1 MEPNRILQGTL
12 KTSKTPHRICNKK
25 HKTREFLKTKSPW
38 IPLRFFL
45 HTSLFYVIL
54 NIAMKSNKDTTN
66 PTITVNRKA
75 RYDYNLRDRYEAGV
89 VLQGTEV
96 KAIRA
101 GRLNLTDSYAQV
113 TDGEVFLI
121 DAHIGPY
128 EHGNIANHEPK
139 RKRKLL
145 LNRREITKLERS
157 IRSKGMTIVPT
168 RAYFSNGKVK
178 LELAVAIGKRFYDKR
193 DKIERDAA
201 TNEIRAY
208 N

>member
-1 MEPNRILQGTL
+1 
-12 KTSKTPHRICNKK
+12 
-25 HKTREFLKTKSPW
+25 
-38 IPLRFFL
+38 
-45 HTSLFYVIL
+45 
-54 NIAMKSNKDTTN
+54 MKGAKDSTN

-75 RYDYNLRDRYEAGV
+75 RYDYHLRDRYEAGV

-101 GRLNLTDSYAQV
+101 GRLNLSDSYAQV

-128 EHGNIANHEPK
+128 AHGNIANHEPK

-168 RAYFSNGKVK
+168 RAYFSKGKVK
-178 LELAVAIGKRFYDKR
+178 LEIAVAMGKQIYDKR
-193 DKIERDAA
+193 DKIDRDAA
-201 TNEIRAY
+201 ANEIRSY

>member
-1 MEPNRILQGTL
+1 MKGT
-12 KTSKTPHRICNKK
+12 
-25 HKTREFLKTKSPW
+25 
-38 IPLRFFL
+38 
-45 HTSLFYVIL
+45 
-54 NIAMKSNKDTTN
+54 KDSTN

-75 RYDYNLRDRYEAGV
+75 RYDYHLRDRYEAGIA
-89 VLQGTEV
+89 LQGTEV

-101 GRLNLTDSYAQV
+101 GRLNLMDSYAQIA
-113 TDGEVFLI
+113 DGEVFLI

-128 EHGNIANHEPK
+128 EHGNMANHEPK

-145 LNRREITKLERS
+145 LHRREITKLERS

-178 LELAVAIGKRFYDKR
+178 LELAVAMGKRLYDKR
-193 DKIERDAA
+193 DKIEREA
-201 TNEIRAY
+201 TANEMRAY

>member
-1 MEPNRILQGTL
+1 
-12 KTSKTPHRICNKK
+12 
-25 HKTREFLKTKSPW
+25 
-38 IPLRFFL
+38 
-45 HTSLFYVIL
+45 
-54 NIAMKSNKDTTN
+54 MKGAKDSTN

-75 RYDYNLRDRYEAGV
+75 RYDYHLRDRYEAGV

-101 GRLNLTDSYAQV
+101 GRLNLSDSYAQV

-128 EHGNIANHEPK
+128 AHGNIANHEPK

-168 RAYFSNGKVK
+168 RAYFSKGKVK
-178 LELAVAIGKRFYDKR
+178 LEIAVAMGKQIYDKR
-193 DKIERDAA
+193 DKIDRDAA
-201 TNEIRAY
+201 ANEIRSY
-208 N
+208 NS

>member
-1 MEPNRILQGTL
+1 
-12 KTSKTPHRICNKK
+12 
-25 HKTREFLKTKSPW
+25 
-38 IPLRFFL
+38 
-45 HTSLFYVIL
+45 
-54 NIAMKSNKDTTN
+54 MKGAKDSTN
-66 PTITVNRKA
+66 PTITINRKA
-75 RYDYNLRDRYEAGV
+75 RYDYHLRDRYEAGV

-113 TDGEVFLI
+113 AGGEVFLI

-168 RAYFSNGKVK
+168 RAYFSNGRVK
-178 LELAVAIGKRFYDKR
+178 LELAVAMGKQLHDKR
-193 DKIERDAA
+193 DKIERKASAD
-201 TNEIRAY
+201 ELRAY

>member
-1 MEPNRILQGTL
+1 
-12 KTSKTPHRICNKK
+12 
-25 HKTREFLKTKSPW
+25 
-38 IPLRFFL
+38 
-45 HTSLFYVIL
+45 
-54 NIAMKSNKDTTN
+54 MKGAKDTTN

-75 RYDYNLRDRYEAGV
+75 RYDYHLRDRYEAGV

-113 TDGEVFLI
+113 TAGEVFLI

-157 IRSKGMTIVPT
+157 LRSKGMTIVPT
-168 RAYFSNGKVK
+168 RAYFSKGKVK
-178 LELAVAIGKRFYDKR
+178 VELAVAMGKRLYDKR

-201 TNEIRAY
+201 ANEIRAY

>member
-1 MEPNRILQGTL
+1 MENAKNST
-12 KTSKTPHRICNKK
+12 TP
-25 HKTREFLKTKSPW
+25 
-38 IPLRFFL
+38 
-45 HTSLFYVIL
+45 
-54 NIAMKSNKDTTN
+54 A
-66 PTITVNRKA
+66 ITVNRKA
-75 RYDYNLRDRYEAGV
+75 RYDYHLHDRYEAGV

-101 GRLNLTDSYAQV
+101 GRFNLTDSYAQI
-113 TDGEVFLI
+113 TDGEAFLI

-128 EHGNIANHEPK
+128 AHGNIENHEPK

-145 LNRREITKLERS
+145 LHRREIIKLERS

-178 LELAVAIGKRFYDKR
+178 LELAVAMGKQIYDKR
-193 DKIERDAA
+193 DKIEREAA
-201 TNEIRAY
+201 ASELRSY

>member
-1 MEPNRILQGTL
+1 MENAKNST
-12 KTSKTPHRICNKK
+12 TP
-25 HKTREFLKTKSPW
+25 
-38 IPLRFFL
+38 
-45 HTSLFYVIL
+45 
-54 NIAMKSNKDTTN
+54 A
-66 PTITVNRKA
+66 ITVNRKA
-75 RYDYNLRDRYEAGV
+75 RYDYHLRDRYEAGV

-101 GRLNLTDSYAQV
+101 GRFNLTDSYAQI
-113 TDGEVFLI
+113 TDGEAFLI

-128 EHGNIANHEPK
+128 AHGNIENHEPK

-145 LNRREITKLERS
+145 LHRREIIKLERS

-178 LELAVAIGKRFYDKR
+178 LELAVAMGKQIYDKR
-193 DKIERDAA
+193 DKIEREAA
-201 TNEIRAY
+201 ASELRSY

>member
-1 MEPNRILQGTL
+1 
-12 KTSKTPHRICNKK
+12 
-25 HKTREFLKTKSPW
+25 
-38 IPLRFFL
+38 
-45 HTSLFYVIL
+45 
-54 NIAMKSNKDTTN
+54 MKSTKDSTN
-66 PTITVNRKA
+66 PVITINRKA
-75 RYDYNLRDRYEAGV
+75 RYDYHLRDRYEAGI

-113 TDGEVFLI
+113 SDGEVFLM

-128 EHGNIANHEPK
+128 AHGNIANHEPK

-145 LNRREITKLERS
+145 LHRREITKLERS

-178 LELAVAIGKRFYDKR
+178 LEVAVAMGKQLYDKR
-193 DKIERDAA
+193 DKIEREVTAS
-201 TNEIRAY
+201 ELRAY

>member
-1 MEPNRILQGTL
+1 MKHDKNST
-12 KTSKTPHRICNKK
+12 TP
-25 HKTREFLKTKSPW
+25 
-38 IPLRFFL
+38 
-45 HTSLFYVIL
+45 VI
-54 NIAMKSNKDTTN
+54 
-66 PTITVNRKA
+66 TINRKA
-75 RYDYNLRDRYEAGV
+75 RYDYHLQDRYEAGI

-113 TDGEVFLI
+113 SDGEVFLI

-128 EHGNIANHEPK
+128 DHGNSANHEPK

-145 LNRREITKLERS
+145 LHRREITKLERS

-178 LELAVAIGKRFYDKR
+178 LELAVAVGKRLYDKR
-193 DKIERDAA
+193 DKIEREAA
-201 TNEIRAY
+201 ANEVRAY
-208 N
+208 H

>member
-1 MEPNRILQGTL
+1 
-12 KTSKTPHRICNKK
+12 
-25 HKTREFLKTKSPW
+25 
-38 IPLRFFL
+38 
-45 HTSLFYVIL
+45 
-54 NIAMKSNKDTTN
+54 MKDAKDSTN

-101 GRLNLTDSYAQV
+101 GRLNLSDSYAQV

-128 EHGNIANHEPK
+128 THGNIANHEPK

-168 RAYFSNGKVK
+168 RAYFSKGKVK
-178 LELAVAIGKRFYDKR
+178 LEIAVAMGKQIYDKR

-201 TNEIRAY
+201 ANEIRAY